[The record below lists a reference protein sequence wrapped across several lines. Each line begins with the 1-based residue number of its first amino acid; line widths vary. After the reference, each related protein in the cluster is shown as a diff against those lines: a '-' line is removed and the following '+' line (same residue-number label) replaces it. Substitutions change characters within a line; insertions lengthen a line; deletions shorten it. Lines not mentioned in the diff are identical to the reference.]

1 MEEGIYRGTRLERSY
16 LLTYIYI
23 YIVVRG
29 NRGVNLE
36 PTYEPRFARILAV
49 IVAIYESREGGRE
62 ARFYHL
68 HRN

>member
-16 LLTYIYI
+16 LLTCIYI
-23 YIVVRG
+23 FVRG

-36 PTYEPRFARILAV
+36 PTYEPRFVRILAV
-49 IVAIYESREGGRE
+49 IAAIYESREGGRE